1 MAAASA
7 SDHHRHDRLLA
18 RRRHRHAVQQ
28 HAHDCHGLRR
38 RRARAHSK
46 RKHADPPSNTLARP
60 YSLRFLPGARR
71 PRQRPRSYHSLR
83 RRHFL
88 LGVHH
93 QALERR
99 FPPLSSRRDRV
110 LLPHRSSLVHPL
122 RPPQPRLLPH
132 LHHRAQFLA
141 LPHPRIPTHPAFLV
155 LRWHS
160 THRVSTV
167 GRHIVVDLRRW
178 RHSLGEA

>member
-60 YSLRFLPGARR
+60 HSLRFLPGARR

-83 RRHFL
+83 RRHFF
-88 LGVHH
+88 LGTHH
-93 QALERR
+93 QTLARR
-99 FPPLSSRRDRV
+99 LPPFSSRRSRV
-110 LLPHRSSLVHPL
+110 FLSHRLTLVHPL
-122 RPPQPRLLPH
+122 RPPQPGLLPH
-132 LHHRAQFLA
+132 LHHRTQFQA
-141 LPHPRIPTHPAFLV
+141 LPHPRIPTHPAVLV
-155 LRWHS
+155 LFP
-160 THRVSTV
+160 
-167 GRHIVVDLRRW
+167 
-178 RHSLGEA
+178 